1 MMDSTIRNATGKWL
15 ILAVALFL
23 RWAGGAAAEPPGWWS
38 NPRRH
43 DEEHLYFKA
52 KGESAVSE
60 QAARMDAL
68 EGVKRL
74 VEEYLEASGPVS
86 AGTKL
91 HGVEVYAETAER
103 EPGGKWAVYMLGRY
117 PVAEYEKIRGR
128 IESAEALR
136 ENWALVQS
144 ELARNEYSKAEARL
158 KAIIRSYDQSLS
170 PGFALEGVKLAL
182 AGLYRKLD
190 PPAILE
196 ARKWIQDVRHTTPE
210 PGWRRQAE
218 DMERALPAISLCD
231 AFGPRKVGL
240 FCVIRNAEPVRVA
253 PELMTEAVARLARDG
268 VEAVRL
274 EPADLAAA
282 AALFEGGGAV
292 PLLAAARAVGAD
304 AVLAILVAIDPA
316 KTGKTEVHFDVP
328 TPVLDATTF
337 YQVIRAS
344 DGKVL
349 CSDKTQGLSGSGIG
363 KLLSPVFAH
372 RNHLP
377 KHAAAIAEAWS
388 GP

>member
-1 MMDSTIRNATGKWL
+1 M
-15 ILAVALFL
+15 
-23 RWAGGAAAEPPGWWS
+23 
-38 NPRRH
+38 
-43 DEEHLYFKA
+43 
-52 KGESAVSE
+52 
-60 QAARMDAL
+60 
-68 EGVKRL
+68 
-74 VEEYLEASGPVS
+74 
-86 AGTKL
+86 
-91 HGVEVYAETAER
+91 
-103 EPGGKWAVYMLGRY
+103 
-117 PVAEYEKIRGR
+117 
-128 IESAEALR
+128 
-136 ENWALVQS
+136 
-144 ELARNEYSKAEARL
+144 
-158 KAIIRSYDQSLS
+158 
-170 PGFALEGVKLAL
+170 KLAL

-218 DMERALPAISLCD
+218 DMERALPAISLRD

-316 KTGKTEVHFDVP
+316 KTGKTEVHFDANARS
-328 TPVLDATTF
+328 DATTF
-337 YQVIRAS
+337 IRLSARRMGRCLLTRPGCPVPDRQTSARFSPTATISCSHRRGLVRALTLERIQV
-344 DGKVL
+344 
-349 CSDKTQGLSGSGIG
+349 
-363 KLLSPVFAH
+363 F
-372 RNHLP
+372 
-377 KHAAAIAEAWS
+377 
-388 GP
+388 